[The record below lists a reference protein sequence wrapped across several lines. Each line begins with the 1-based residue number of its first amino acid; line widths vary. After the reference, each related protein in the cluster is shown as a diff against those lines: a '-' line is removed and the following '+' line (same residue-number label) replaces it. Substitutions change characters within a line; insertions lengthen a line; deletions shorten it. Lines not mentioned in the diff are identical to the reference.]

1 MIENF
6 KIIYC
11 FKTEEM
17 DENYGEI
24 DCFKLFIMNVDCE
37 IAGVGRIINRL
48 STLSFAIITKF
59 NSLS

>member
-1 MIENF
+1 M
-6 KIIYC
+6 YC

-17 DENYGEI
+17 DENCAEI

-37 IAGVGRIINRL
+37 IAAVGRIINRL

-59 NSLS
+59 NSLI

>member
-1 MIENF
+1 M
-6 KIIYC
+6 YC

-59 NSLS
+59 NSLI